1 MDLFSY
7 ISLKE
12 AYRDMYAPTKA
23 EPSFEE
29 VESWVLSLVEEGADF
44 SDFTWEEA
52 SYAYQEYLSEKK
64 KDDPL
69 DMASHPGLAKNK
81 PGNEGKSGRDL
92 VGTGVTPGS
101 KEDRAKQNQGKA
113 TVAPG
118 GRQYAPPTSSSSSSS
133 NKGGGKKDPPATY
146 NQDKFDSALGA
157 LKKTINMANSGSGKK
172 DDSKGGDTKKD
183 DPQPSTQQPST
194 QQQSRQQPPSSQQP
208 SRSQP
213 STSTSTSSSSSTTT
227 RSKATPAAPPKDRMA
242 DKSKEER
249 MAAWAK
255 ANPKLAAAK
264 KKRDE
269 TRGTNKS
276 TNPLLTK
283 DMRARMPSPKK
294 SSTPP
299 ASTSRISQAT
309 SGIKSRREQQA
320 AASKNTST
328 PAPSKNTSTPASS
341 KSTPAPSRP
350 VTTSSAPATGKSALD
365 KLKKFTSPS
374 TKKEEYDDFDIILSH
389 LIESGFGDDEALA
402 IMSTMSSEKR
412 EEILKKI

>member
-1 MDLFSY
+1 
-7 ISLKE
+7 
-12 AYRDMYAPTKA
+12 MYAPTKA

-69 DMASHPGLAKNK
+69 DPNNHSGFKPNTK
-81 PGNEGKSGRDL
+81 PG
-92 VGTGVTPGS
+92 VGVFAGTP
-101 KEDRAKQNQGKA
+101 EDKAQQERNKA
-113 TVAPG
+113 TTAPG
-118 GRQYAPPTSSSSSSS
+118 GRQYAPPTSSSSS

-146 NQDKFDSALGA
+146 SPEKFDSALGA

-172 DDSKGGDTKKD
+172 DDPKKGDTKKD

-194 QQQSRQQPPSSQQP
+194 QQPSRQQPPSSQQP

-227 RSKATPAAPPKDRMA
+227 SSKATPAAPPKDRMA

-320 AASKNTST
+320 AASKSTST
-328 PAPSKNTSTPASS
+328 PAPSKNTSTPSPS
-341 KSTPAPSRP
+341 KSTPPSRP

-389 LIESGFGDDEALA
+389 LIESGFGDDEALT
-402 IMSTMSSEKR
+402 IMSTMSPEKR